1 MQCLQGAS
9 AVEQILGE
17 NGKLKLHGM
26 IVWEPVLDSDWA
38 PPITGTLG
46 RIFDTRVAQFYDKG
60 LLVSALAQPE
70 LMKDAAPLVG
80 KESLVKGKIVWDYIA
95 VYARGAAWHGKD
107 MPAPSFKAAPVAE
120 AEKQL
125 REFLAGLQ

>member
-1 MQCLQGAS
+1 M
-9 AVEQILGE
+9 EQVLGE
-17 NGKLKLHGM
+17 NEKLKLHGM

-38 PPITGTLG
+38 PPITGTMA
-46 RIFDTRVAQFYDKG
+46 RIFDKRVAQFYDKG

-70 LMKDAAPLVG
+70 LMKDKAPLVG
-80 KESLVKGKIVWDYIA
+80 NESLVNGKVVWDYVA

-107 MPAPSFKAAPVAE
+107 MPVPSFKAAPVVE

-125 REFLAGLQ
+125 REFLVGLR